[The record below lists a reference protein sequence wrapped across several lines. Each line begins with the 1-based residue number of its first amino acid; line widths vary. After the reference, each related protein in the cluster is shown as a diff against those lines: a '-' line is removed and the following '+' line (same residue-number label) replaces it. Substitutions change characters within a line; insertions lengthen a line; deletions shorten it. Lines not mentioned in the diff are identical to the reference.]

1 MDLHHALKTLHA
13 SDEYKGRP
21 QQCFLAHAFVMHLGD
36 AQEWQLGYFCEE
48 EDRMLSFAIGETI
61 DMLPPAEVLK
71 SDVGIKE
78 LDPKLVKVSP
88 ADALAT
94 AEKTRKQHYP
104 ASLPMRT
111 FYIIQH
117 LENATVYNI
126 TFITRDFA
134 TVNIRVDATS
144 GTVIKHSS
152 AQLIAFDKQRQGAE
166 SQDGA
171 KAKTDDV
178 DDDAG
183 DASEDEV
190 ADEPE

>member
-1 MDLHHALKTLHA
+1 MDLHHALKKLHE
-13 SDEYKGRP
+13 SDEYKARP
-21 QQCFLAHAFVMHLGD
+21 KQCFLAHAFVMHVGD
-36 AQEWQLGYFCEE
+36 AQEWQIGYFCED
-48 EDRMLSFAIGETI
+48 EDRMLSFAIGDTI

-78 LDPKLVKVSP
+78 LDPKLVKISP
-88 ADALAT
+88 ADALAA

-134 TVNIRVDATS
+134 TVNIRIDATS
-144 GTVIKHSS
+144 GKVVKHSS
-152 AQLIAFDKQRQGAE
+152 AQLVAFDKPQQKNNGA
-166 SQDGA
+166 DN
-171 KAKTDDV
+171 
-178 DDDAG
+178 DDAG
-183 DASEDEV
+183 SDEPSEDDV